1 MSFPWIRISAAA
13 IQTPAPRFSV
23 CVNPVSKRTM
33 TENGNNL
40 YFSKNMARVSVIF
53 FFFNVRTFNIFDLI
67 IVPLEYFNLCQNISE
82 QLFVNKLF
90 NSDRGIF
97 ELVIREILLDPN

>member
-1 MSFPWIRISAAA
+1 
-13 IQTPAPRFSV
+13 
-23 CVNPVSKRTM
+23 
-33 TENGNNL
+33 
-40 YFSKNMARVSVIF
+40 MARVSVIF

-82 QLFVNKLF
+82 RLFVNELF

>member
-1 MSFPWIRISAAA
+1 
-13 IQTPAPRFSV
+13 
-23 CVNPVSKRTM
+23 M

-67 IVPLEYFNLCQNISE
+67 IAPLEYFNLCQNISE
-82 QLFVNKLF
+82 QLFVNEYLIRIEEYSNWLF
-90 NSDRGIF
+90 
-97 ELVIREILLDPN
+97 EKYC

>member
-1 MSFPWIRISAAA
+1 
-13 IQTPAPRFSV
+13 
-23 CVNPVSKRTM
+23 
-33 TENGNNL
+33 
-40 YFSKNMARVSVIF
+40 MARVSVIF

>member
-53 FFFNVRTFNIFDLI
+53 FFFNPRTFNIFDLI
-67 IVPLEYFNLCQNISE
+67 IAPLEYFNLCQNISE
-82 QLFVNKLF
+82 QLFVNKYS
-90 NSDRGIF
+90 NRGIF

>member
-53 FFFNVRTFNIFDLI
+53 FFFNPRTFNIFDLI

-82 QLFVNKLF
+82 QLFVNKYS
-90 NSDRGIF
+90 NRGIF